1 MIRLAIGS
9 RSDEQNRRSESAFK
23 VEEGC
28 IFVNSDCKTTNFC
41 WRVIV
46 GKRGFDSH
54 STDVNLRRIRELFVG
69 RFKKS
74 KGRSEELELQSTTSQ
89 ADAKPAKATQT
100 RALEEVLED
109 LRTHVRE
116 RVAAGFDGEEDI
128 IESGVDYLY
137 DEAPEDTLRFYSEQF
152 TREELKI
159 HEAQQATWPEVTD
172 CDRLDKAFAELE
184 ESGIVAR
191 QNFTCCQTCGNAE
204 IDDELNAAKEKGRTP
219 HGYTFYHMQ
228 DTESAVNGAGLYLAY
243 AGKTGGGDVAREIIA
258 ALERH
263 GLKPEWDGSVETRI
277 LVPIDWKRRR

>member
-1 MIRLAIGS
+1 MAS
-9 RSDEQNRRSESAFK
+9 TASPAVAS
-23 VEEGC
+23 
-28 IFVNSDCKTTNFC
+28 
-41 WRVIV
+41 
-46 GKRGFDSH
+46 GK
-54 STDVNLRRIRELFVG
+54 
-69 RFKKS
+69 
-74 KGRSEELELQSTTSQ
+74 
-89 ADAKPAKATQT
+89 PTQT

-116 RVAAGFDGEEDI
+116 RVAAAFDGEEDI
-128 IESGVDYLY
+128 IQSGVDYLS
-137 DEAPEDTLRFYSEQF
+137 DEAPEDTLRFYAEQF

-159 HEAQQATWPEVTD
+159 HEAQQATWTEETD

-228 DTESAVNGAGLYLAY
+228 DTENAVNGSGLYLAY
-243 AGKTGGGDVAREIIA
+243 TGRTGGAEVAKEIIA

-277 LVPIDWKRRR
+277 FLPMDWKRRRKE